1 MNKNTKTKQRKG
13 VNGITFLLTLVYFT
27 SYLLRKNLG
36 VMLVKVCVDTGW
48 TSTALGIVMTGL
60 LAFYGGGQL
69 ISGWL
74 GDKIAPQRL
83 IVCGLTV
90 GALANIGVYFTTTI
104 PVLTVLWCIN
114 GFAHSMIW
122 APTVKLMTIYLDD
135 KEYGYCMM
143 RIMWG
148 SSFSTIFLRLFC
160 PAMLL
165 LINWR
170 EIMLILAAFGI
181 GVIITFITMGKKLFA
196 VPLNAAPAANGEQA
210 DGAIAIEPLPR
221 FAWPMLAMVLV
232 GIIMH
237 GALRDGVETWMPSF
251 LCQTFGMPEENA
263 IFSTVILSLF
273 GLFAFTLFDWLYR
286 KFFRDEMTCST
297 AAFAVATAAAIVLY
311 VMTRVGGP
319 AIVSMILMAVIIAC
333 VMGVNLMLV
342 ALLPKRFLK
351 SGKVAAFTGLLD
363 AAAYLGSG
371 IATYGFAALFE
382 NFGWN
387 TTIFIWF
394 VVAAVGLVFCG
405 VAAPLWNRFRRTYS
419 DV

>member
-1 MNKNTKTKQRKG
+1 MREKKRKG
-13 VNGITFLLTLVYFT
+13 VNAITFLFTLVYFT

-36 VMLVKVCVDTGW
+36 VMLVKVCADTGW
-48 TSTALGIVMTGL
+48 AESALAIVMTGL
-60 LAFYGGGQL
+60 TVFYGGGQL

-74 GDKIAPQRL
+74 GDKMPPQRL
-83 IVCGLTV
+83 ILCGLSV
-90 GALANIGVYFTTTI
+90 GVLANIGVYFTHSI
-104 PVLTVLWCIN
+104 PVLAVLWCIN

-122 APTVKLMTIYLDD
+122 APMVKLMALYLDD

-160 PAMLL
+160 PLMLL
-165 LINWR
+165 FINWR
-170 EIMLILAAFGI
+170 GIMLILAAFGI
-181 GVIITFITMGKKLFA
+181 GVVLAFVWMGKTLFGT
-196 VPLNAAPAANGEQA
+196 PLNAIPAGQSAEQA
-210 DGAIAIEPLPR
+210 EGEAVPTVVPLPR
-221 FAWPMLAMVLV
+221 FAWPMLLFVLI

-237 GALRDGVETWMPSF
+237 GALRDGVDMWMPSF

-263 IFSTVILSLF
+263 IFSTVILSVF

-297 AAFAVATAAAIVLY
+297 AAFGVATVAAIVLY
-311 VMTRVGGP
+311 IMTRSGGP

-351 SGKVAAFTGLLD
+351 SGRLAAFTGILD

-387 TTIFIWF
+387 TTIFVWF
-394 VVAAVGLVFCG
+394 LVAAAGLAFCG
-405 VAAPLWNRFRRTYS
+405 VAIPLWSRFRRTYS

>member
-1 MNKNTKTKQRKG
+1 MKVKYRKG

-48 TSTALGIVMTGL
+48 TATALGIVMTGL

-74 GDKIAPQRL
+74 GDKIAPQRM
-83 IVCGLTV
+83 IVCGLSI

-122 APTVKLMTIYLDD
+122 APTVKLMTLYLDD

-170 EIMLILAAFGI
+170 FIMLILAAFGI
-181 GVIITFITMGKKLFA
+181 GVIVTFVTMGKKLFA
-196 VPLNAAPAANGEQA
+196 VPLNPVPAADTANGEETAPAAV
-210 DGAIAIEPLPR
+210 PLPR
-221 FAWPMLAMVLV
+221 FAWPMLMMVLV
-232 GIIMH
+232 GIVMH

-263 IFSTVILSLF
+263 IFSTVILSVF
-273 GLFAFTLFDWLYR
+273 GFFAFTLFDWLYR
-286 KFFRDEMTCST
+286 KLFRDEMTCSA
-297 AAFAVATAAAIVLY
+297 AAFAVATAAAIALY
-311 VMTRVGGP
+311 VLTRTGGP
-319 AIVSMILMAVIIAC
+319 AIVSMLLMAVIIAC

-342 ALLPKRFLK
+342 AFLPKRFLK

-387 TTIFIWF
+387 TTIFVWF
-394 VVAAVGLVFCG
+394 LVAAAGLVFCFFA
-405 VAAPLWNRFRRTYS
+405 VPLWSRFRRTYS